1 LIRFVFDPVR
11 KRMAT
16 VCEVPGKAGFN
27 RRVHVK
33 GASEIV
39 LEGCNYYLDRNGER
53 QTLNDDVKQ

>member
-1 LIRFVFDPVR
+1 
-11 KRMAT
+11 MAT